1 MRTLGT
7 LILIVAMMV
16 LGCGDGSGGSSSSGG
31 TGGASG
37 GSGGTGGSCTEP
49 TPPGWV
55 GPFDP
60 FTEHLSPTRTL
71 TVFPDEAGGLAGLG
85 PKIGPLACAGDFT
98 RIEAMYLEGTW
109 QGYTYAPPPVRRA
122 TVVRGGPD
130 ERPERAPFADP
141 ALVSE
146 CSDACEPPFTEGE
159 YTFFA
164 IPLASPI
171 HAEAGEIL
179 YPTVQLD
186 DGVGVGVTDEEMDPD
201 PGWYYGPPGST
212 AGGDAGLWTALD
224 QPPPGI
230 PTYRWAPIVR
240 LR

>member
-122 TVVRGGPD
+122 TVVRGGPNG
-130 ERPERAPFADP
+130 PERAPFADP